1 MFSKNEGAYDDERAL
16 AAADARRRPIAPVE
30 LVATIALALSTVIAV
45 TAVTIG
51 IARADALNIHTDGDS
66 STLAIALLIGMLL
79 SAMGGLTA
87 IMANDSRRKT

>member
-1 MFSKNEGAYDDERAL
+1 MLRNKEGAYDDRL
-16 AAADARRRPIAPVE
+16 AAADARKRPIAPVE

-51 IARADALNIHTDGDS
+51 IARADALNMQADGGQG
-66 STLAIALLIGMLL
+66 TLAIALLIGLLL

-87 IMANDSRRKT
+87 IMANGSKGKA